1 MCYSIVRKRKE
12 RKTMSETRERLIDRM
27 IKVYGFEHP
36 VVLDFCKLC
45 ECEWMSDQALTT
57 TVECHEEY
65 PIEIE

>member
-1 MCYSIVRKRKE
+1 
-12 RKTMSETRERLIDRM
+12 MSETRERLIDRM

-45 ECEWMSDQALTT
+45 ESEWMSDQALTI

-65 PIEIE
+65 PITEQG